1 MEGINARVT
10 LVSRLVQSAA
20 MGLLAEMEVAHPA
33 NMPRPDSG
41 WGRWGVFLT
50 GPLGGEPKA
59 KRTGGLAKGSAG
71 HLSARTTSN
80 QPPNPFWVQLPNTP
94 MIAWLSLSLG
104 II

>member
-50 GPLGGEPKA
+50 GPLGGRAQGKTHWWTRQGQCGA
-59 KRTGGLAKGSAG
+59 FVGADDQQSTA
-71 HLSARTTSN
+71 
-80 QPPNPFWVQLPNTP
+80 
-94 MIAWLSLSLG
+94 
-104 II
+104 